1 MQQTKIS
8 GVFDRHC
15 RWFPASSCLK
25 ADRPHAAFT
34 LYPPG
39 GNARRPLLSSILA
52 RARRNGLQ
60 YLSLGALRPRYT
72 QGHTCVTINF
82 SIRGE
87 LDEALRV
94 GRVRDLQRY

>member
-25 ADRPHAAFT
+25 ADRPH
-34 LYPPG
+34 
-39 GNARRPLLSSILA
+39 RPLLSSILA

>member
-1 MQQTKIS
+1 MRRLRFTRQGECS
-8 GVFDRHC
+8 
-15 RWFPASSCLK
+15 ASSSIL
-25 ADRPHAAFT
+25 A
-34 LYPPG
+34 
-39 GNARRPLLSSILA
+39 ILA